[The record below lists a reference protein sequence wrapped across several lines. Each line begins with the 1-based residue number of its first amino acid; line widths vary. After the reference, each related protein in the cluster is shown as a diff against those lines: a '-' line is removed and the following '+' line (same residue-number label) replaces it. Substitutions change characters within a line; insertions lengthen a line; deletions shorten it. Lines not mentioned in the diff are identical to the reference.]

1 MSKADLHI
9 TRRSRAQRV
18 SRYDQGPRKNQQHWN
33 DQDCAIATALHSI
46 SCPGAKKMKPSQGNN
61 LAHRVPAEFPVLN
74 DISQH
79 SLY

>member
-1 MSKADLHI
+1 MSEADLHI

-46 SCPGAKKMKPSQGNN
+46 SCPGAKKMKP
-61 LAHRVPAEFPVLN
+61 
-74 DISQH
+74 
-79 SLY
+79 